1 VGRLDEMI
9 IFHKLQEEHLSE
21 ILDRRASRLS
31 GWLAQRGLRYELQ
44 PAAKAFLL
52 ERGRR
57 NLRRGARDLV
67 AAHRKFV
74 EFPMAD
80 LLVSG
85 RISVGGVV
93 IVDRKA
99 DESHLHFTVT
109 RPEAAESEIAGK
121 PFLNEVPVSWEEER
135 TACCATP
142 IADRSA

>member
-1 VGRLDEMI
+1 MG
-9 IFHKLQEEHLSE
+9 
-21 ILDRRASRLS
+21 
-31 GWLAQRGLRYELQ
+31 
-44 PAAKAFLL
+44 
-52 ERGRR
+52 
-57 NLRRGARDLV
+57 
-67 AAHRKFV
+67 
-74 EFPMAD
+74 D